1 VNRGLFLTTA
11 MMVVLAHPA
20 FGNTIPRRATI
31 VGGGGGFPRC
41 TIEVMVDGSAEVEI
55 FADSG
60 QLTTLSGRDASGRQY
75 QCSAPLPHMPLD
87 FRLFAVEGRGSV
99 RVVREPRSNSGR
111 AVVRID
117 DPQGGSARYRFDF
130 QWQGASGGGWSP
142 GPPPDRGP
150 GRGGFPMAMRAC
162 QDSVT
167 ANLNQQGYPYV
178 NFTGTTPD
186 DNPGRHDWVTGSV
199 TATRRFGSSMFTF
212 SCSVDFN
219 SGRVRSVDVR
229 PLRR

>member
-1 VNRGLFLTTA
+1 VNRILTTA
-11 MMVVLAHPA
+11 MLVMLTLPA
-20 FGNTIPRRATI
+20 FGNPVPRSATI
-31 VGGGGGFPRC
+31 VGGGGYPQC
-41 TIEVMVDGSAEVEI
+41 TIEVTVDGSAEVEI

-60 QLTTLSGRDASGRQY
+60 QLTTLSGRDASWRQC
-75 QCSAPLPHMPLD
+75 QCSAPLPHMPMD
-87 FRLFAVEGRGSV
+87 FGLSAVEGRGSV
-99 RVVREPRSNSGR
+99 RVVREPRSNGGR

-117 DPQGGSARYRFDF
+117 DPQAGAGRYRFDF
-130 QWQGASGGGWSP
+130 QWQGPGGGGWSP
-142 GPPPDRGP
+142 GPPSGRGP

-167 ANLNQQGYPYV
+167 AQLNQSGYPYV
-178 NFTGTTPD
+178 NFTSTTPD
-186 DNPGRHDWVTGSV
+186 DHPGRHDWVIGSV